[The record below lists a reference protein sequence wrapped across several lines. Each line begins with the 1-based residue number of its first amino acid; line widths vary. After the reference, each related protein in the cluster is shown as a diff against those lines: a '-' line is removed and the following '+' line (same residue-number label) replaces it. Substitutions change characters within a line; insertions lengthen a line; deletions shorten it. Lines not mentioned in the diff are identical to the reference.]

1 MNKSN
6 LVDELERR
14 VIRLVDELRKTKLEN
29 AHLRAEKAIVH
40 PDFSETPLT
49 GHPDVKDGDS
59 HDGLQ
64 GVAVDTQENP
74 TNMTGA
80 HIAGGKEPDPTRI
93 ESRSDLSNALQL
105 AKLGHWEFDIEKDQF
120 RFTDE
125 FYSIYHTTAEQ
136 VGGYTMSSAEYIRM
150 FVHPDDQNLKAI
162 ESADPNFNQQLE
174 HRIIRGDGSTGHI
187 AVRFRFVEDAGGRI
201 VRTFGV
207 NQDITERKEAEIAL
221 RESELFFAQLFEQ
234 STTSTCLYDPSGT
247 IVRVNPEF
255 CRMFGVAADDLN
267 PGRYNVLEDQAT
279 LGNGSRPILN
289 EVFSEMKTK
298 NWEAVFDLDI
308 ATESAGLTT
317 SKKGKLFLEIFAY
330 PILKSDGSLRYVVF
344 QHYDIS
350 DRKRAEDALQKAYGE
365 LEQEVKKRTA
375 DYQKAKEEAELASSL
390 KSEFLANISHELRT
404 PMHHILNYS
413 KYGIEKLNRSS
424 LDKLQHYF
432 TQIRISGERLLIL
445 LNNLLDLSK
454 LESGREDFEM
464 QNTDLASMVE
474 NLIPE
479 FSFSATEKSISLDM
493 EKPGFSTNVACEAFR
508 IGQVLR
514 NLISNAI
521 QYTPARRSITISFE
535 PAELTTGSNRAMAT
549 TAPAIMVR
557 IKDEGIGIPEAELD
571 TIFDKFIQSS
581 KTKTGAGGTGLGLAI
596 GKEIIEAH
604 HGKIWAENNPTG
616 GATFCFVLPIDQYA
630 R

>member
-1 MNKSN
+1 
-6 LVDELERR
+6 
-14 VIRLVDELRKTKLEN
+14 
-29 AHLRAEKAIVH
+29 
-40 PDFSETPLT
+40 
-49 GHPDVKDGDS
+49 
-59 HDGLQ
+59 
-64 GVAVDTQENP
+64 
-74 TNMTGA
+74 
-80 HIAGGKEPDPTRI
+80 
-93 ESRSDLSNALQL
+93 
-105 AKLGHWEFDIEKDQF
+105 
-120 RFTDE
+120 
-125 FYSIYHTTAEQ
+125 
-136 VGGYTMSSAEYIRM
+136 
-150 FVHPDDQNLKAI
+150 
-162 ESADPNFNQQLE
+162 
-174 HRIIRGDGSTGHI
+174 
-187 AVRFRFVEDAGGRI
+187 
-201 VRTFGV
+201 
-207 NQDITERKEAEIAL
+207 
-221 RESELFFAQLFEQ
+221 
-234 STTSTCLYDPSGT
+234 
-247 IVRVNPEF
+247 
-255 CRMFGVAADDLN
+255 
-267 PGRYNVLEDQAT
+267 
-279 LGNGSRPILN
+279 
-289 EVFSEMKTK
+289 
-298 NWEAVFDLDI
+298 
-308 ATESAGLTT
+308 
-317 SKKGKLFLEIFAY
+317 KKGQLFLEIFAY
-330 PILKSDGSLRYVVF
+330 PILNSDGSLRYVVF

-454 LESGREDFEM
+454 LESGQEDFEM
-464 QNTDLASMVE
+464 QLTNLASMVE
-474 NLIPE
+474 SLIPE
-479 FSFSATEKSISLDM
+479 FALSTTEKAISLVM
-493 EKPGFSTNVACEAFR
+493 EEPGFPTDIVCEAFK
-508 IGQVLR
+508 IDQVLR

-521 QYTPARRSITISFE
+521 QYTPARQAITISFE

-616 GATFCFVLPIDQYA
+616 GATFCFVLPVEQQA
-630 R
+630 S